1 MRSGG
6 DLRSDAQMGRTQLAS
21 LRPCVRK
28 GRRREVKQIY
38 QRRAVER
45 FTTTV
50 GQTENG
56 LIGSKRRWWSVFEK
70 KKEWARTILSYH
82 HTAVG
87 RILAIYL
94 PKQPERVG
102 HGGPSSKSVSNR
114 PCARTV
120 REGLLIAPNTNA
132 NGAQLYWLTIK
143 DSHPPLLQIKGTVQ
157 RMSSAY
163 TNCYKTPFS
172 NQFSNNCLQFMK
184 ILWNWGFA
192 WGFSH
197 CLAVIWVLVEQY

>member
-1 MRSGG
+1 MRRWVGLSWHH
-6 DLRSDAQMGRTQLAS
+6 LYPAWGRAAE
-21 LRPCVRK
+21 
-28 GRRREVKQIY
+28 GRWSEFIKDVLG
-38 QRRAVER
+38 R

-50 GQTENG
+50 GQTESG
-56 LIGSKRRWWSVFEK
+56 LIGSKRRWWSVFGK
-70 KKEWARTILSYH
+70 KGMSEDYPVLSSPCSGPYFSRLPAEAAWKRWARRPLF
-82 HTAVG
+82 
-87 RILAIYL
+87 
-94 PKQPERVG
+94 KD
-102 HGGPSSKSVSNR
+102 VSNR

-120 REGLLIAPNTNA
+120 RRGLLIAPNTNA

-143 DSHPPLLQIKGTVQ
+143 DPHQPLLQIKGTVQ

-172 NQFSNNCLQFMK
+172 NQFSNNRLQFMT
-184 ILWNWGFA
+184 ILWKWGFA